1 MLLNLPASPDPTLPA
16 LWSVFD
22 RQQVVLIDNS
32 LPGNEASNWSL
43 TGRRFL
49 GELGGRNLFSANLV
63 GAVPAGTTLSP
74 LRPALLDLP
83 RDQAQALVRAAQL
96 NRFTHTHRFCGA
108 CAAPLRP
115 HSHDQGSSCPSCGE
129 VYYPRLAPAMMV
141 TVTRGREILL
151 ARAPHFAPGVYSA
164 LAGFVEPGE
173 TLEDCVHRETL
184 EEVGLRLQ
192 TPRYIGSQSWPFPH
206 SLMLAFI
213 AEYASGDIVPQ
224 AGEIED
230 ANWYDID
237 ALPLIPPSLS
247 IANWLINHTID
258 ELRRRYD

>member
-1 MLLNLPASPDPTLPA
+1 MLLNLPALPDPTLPT
-16 LWSVFD
+16 LWCIFD
-22 RQQVVLIDNS
+22 RQHVLLIDNR
-32 LPGNEASNWSL
+32 LPADEATHWSL

-63 GAVPAGTTLSP
+63 GDTPAGATPSP
-74 LRPALLDLP
+74 LRPALLGLP

-96 NRFTHTHRFCGA
+96 NRFAHTHRFCGA
-108 CAAPLRP
+108 CAAPLRQ
-115 HSHDQGSSCPSCGE
+115 HAHDQGSSCPSCGE
-129 VYYPRLAPAMMV
+129 VYYPRLSPAMMV

-184 EEVGLRLQ
+184 EEVGLHLQ

-206 SLMLAFI
+206 SLMLAFT
-213 AEYASGDIVPQ
+213 AEYADGDIVPQ

-247 IANWLINHTID
+247 IAHWLINHTVD
-258 ELRRRYD
+258 ELRARYR